1 MLAAESLRDIPS
13 WLLSADTG
21 SAPRRGA
28 PARTSGRVLPRSFRG
43 NPRQIAENFAERA
56 AKIAERAARGRRE
69 GHVKFRR
76 GRQSFFLTYYIRYEY
91 IITVEAITESK
102 ESAMPSLTEARKGIY
117 PAPVYEAVLSTG
129 EHIRMSFFSRVGK
142 PINFAAGRAAVEA
155 TSAVLDYSR
164 EPIWIRENGV
174 MYCRHFR
181 RPDVAI
187 VSGHVDLATV
197 TSRSETMIEAYQRRA
212 KVGGVYSEP
221 CPPLGSVSVK
231 SVTRIEDDTLSVIA
245 MPKRKATSWRVIAK
259 QAREALRAGDHGAA
273 LKLLEAA

>member
-1 MLAAESLRDIPS
+1 MTSL
-13 WLLSADTG
+13 
-21 SAPRRGA
+21 
-28 PARTSGRVLPRSFRG
+28 
-43 NPRQIAENFAERA
+43 N
-56 AKIAERAARGRRE
+56 
-69 GHVKFRR
+69 
-76 GRQSFFLTYYIRYEY
+76 
-91 IITVEAITESK
+91 
-102 ESAMPSLTEARKGIY
+102 EARKGIY

-129 EHIRMSFFSRVGK
+129 EHVRMSFFSRVGK

-181 RPDVAI
+181 KPDVAI
-187 VSGHVDLATV
+187 VSGHVEITRITGHRA
-197 TSRSETMIEAYQRRA
+197 ETMVEAHRRRA
-212 KVGGVYSEP
+212 KVGGVYSVP
-221 CPPLGSVSVK
+221 CPAPGEVMIKTVSQMP
-231 SVTRIEDDTLSVIA
+231 DDTLSVIA